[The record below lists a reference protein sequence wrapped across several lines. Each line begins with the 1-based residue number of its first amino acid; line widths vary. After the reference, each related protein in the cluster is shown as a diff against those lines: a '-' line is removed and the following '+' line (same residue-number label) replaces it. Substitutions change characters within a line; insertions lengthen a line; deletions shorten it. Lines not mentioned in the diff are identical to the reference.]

1 MIDLWN
7 IKLMDAFVFIASF
20 LFGIQVG
27 LGSAVSIW
35 IVYGFINPY
44 GQADPIL
51 LLFLISGE
59 SFYAIAGALIKRTS
73 VIRELLKS
81 VHLRPV
87 QMSGAPKPIAIFESE
102 PGTQGVSFHRCIRA
116 LRSYLHWIY
125 RAILPYGRLSL
136 LFGLI
141 GFQTTF
147 AYDII
152 TNFGSWIFRTNSL
165 YQALIVG
172 IITGVPFA
180 ALHESSNVIFFATV
194 VPLAIGAFN
203 RHEAATQTGFREDVE

>member
-7 IKLMDAFVFIASF
+7 VKLMDALVFIAAF

-44 GQADPIL
+44 GQADPVL
-51 LLFLISGE
+51 LLFLVSGE
-59 SFYAIAGALIKRTS
+59 CLYAIAGALIKRTS
-73 VIRELLKS
+73 VIRELLNS
-81 VHLRPV
+81 VHMRPV
-87 QMSGAPKPIAIFESE
+87 QVSGALKPIAVFELE
-102 PGTQGVSFHRCIRA
+102 PGTEGLSFNRWIRA
-116 LRSYLHWIY
+116 LRSSFHRIY

-194 VPLAIGAFN
+194 VPLAIVSFN
-203 RHEAATQTGFREDVE
+203 RHEAVIENRVS